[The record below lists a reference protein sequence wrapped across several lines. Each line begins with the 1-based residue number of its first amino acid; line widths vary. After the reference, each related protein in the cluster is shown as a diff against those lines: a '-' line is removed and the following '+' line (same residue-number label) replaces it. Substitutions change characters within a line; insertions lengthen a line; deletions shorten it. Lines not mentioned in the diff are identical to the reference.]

1 MTNTIKNMTQLTKK
15 RTYVYMKTNTIKKR
29 RLTKVEWKVIS
40 FALST
45 LEANAG
51 QDLDCYGKD
60 AEKMKEALDSA
71 AIKVAVRS

>member
-1 MTNTIKNMTQLTKK
+1 MNDKLKK
-15 RTYVYMKTNTIKKR
+15 K
-29 RLTKVEWKVIS
+29 RLTKLEWQVIS

-51 QDLDCYGKD
+51 DDLNCYGKD

-71 AIKVAVRS
+71 SIKVAVRS

>member
-1 MTNTIKNMTQLTKK
+1 MRHFVLVYIDQKI
-15 RTYVYMKTNTIKKR
+15 TYVYMKINTTKKT
-29 RLTKVEWKVIS
+29 RLTKIEWKVIS

-45 LEANAG
+45 LQANAG